1 MERTENPDNKK
12 RKNKLPN
19 NQQPKNK
26 KELPNNKKPKKR
38 DNQEEED
45 QEKVNDKCISY
56 LTLKYLFF
64 KSFHILNECNKL
76 TYY

>member
-12 RKNKLPN
+12 SKNKLSN

-26 KELPNNKKPKKR
+26 KELPNNKKAKKK
-38 DNQEEED
+38 DNQEEEY

-56 LTLKYLFF
+56 LTLEYLF
-64 KSFHILNECNKL
+64 LNPFI
-76 TYY
+76 Y